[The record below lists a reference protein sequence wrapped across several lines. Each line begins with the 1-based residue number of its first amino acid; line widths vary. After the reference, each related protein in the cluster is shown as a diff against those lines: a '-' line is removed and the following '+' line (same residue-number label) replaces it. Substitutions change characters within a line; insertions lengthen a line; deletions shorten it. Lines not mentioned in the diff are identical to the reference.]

1 MKKTSEINKLNDI
14 LYKEYF
20 NAIKSQGFED
30 DLKKQSNGNE
40 IITYIMGLPQPP
52 NYNQQLGRQRTYTS
66 EALNNFKISI
76 NKNYEK
82 IKNLEKNLNDIT
94 EKIDVLK
101 FLIDTKFNLPN
112 HLISLLT
119 DSSLLGIDFSNFKN
133 SGFINSIITSNS
145 MNTNG
150 GSLKKIT
157 KKYYIK
163 QY

>member
-1 MKKTSEINKLNDI
+1 M
-14 LYKEYF
+14 
-20 NAIKSQGFED
+20 
-30 DLKKQSNGNE
+30 
-40 IITYIMGLPQPP
+40 
-52 NYNQQLGRQRTYTS
+52 
-66 EALNNFKISI
+66 
-76 NKNYEK
+76 
-82 IKNLEKNLNDIT
+82 EKNLNDIT